1 MSPRAIIFD
10 LDGTLVDSAPDL
22 ADALNS
28 VLRREGLREQ
38 TLDAVKGMVGAGARV
53 LIQRGF
59 AANGT
64 ALSEPEAERLL
75 PAFLADYRARATA
88 KTRLMPGA
96 RQLLTEL
103 VAAGVGLGLC
113 TNKPEDIT
121 RQILGDLAVAVHFG
135 SIVGGDTTPA
145 KKPDPR
151 PLLHA
156 LEELGCPA
164 GEALMV
170 GDSAADAGAARAAGT
185 GLALVTFGYSRVP
198 VAEMKPDH
206 LILHF
211 DEFLP
216 ALRASAA

>member
-1 MSPRAIIFD
+1 MLPRAIIFD

-28 VLRREGLREQ
+28 VLRSEGLQEQ
-38 TLDAVKGMVGAGARV
+38 TLDAVKGMVGAGAKV
-53 LIQRGF
+53 LMQRGF

-64 ALSEPEAERLL
+64 ALSESEAERLL
-75 PAFLADYRARATA
+75 PAFLADYRARATS

-96 RQLLTEL
+96 QRLLIEL
-103 VAAGVGLGLC
+103 AAAGVGLGLC

-121 RQILGDLAVAVHFG
+121 RQILGDLAVAAHFG
-135 SIVGGDTTPA
+135 SIVGGDTTPS
-145 KKPDPR
+145 KKPDPG

-156 LEELGCPA
+156 LEELGCPVD
-164 GEALMV
+164 EALMV

-198 VAEMKPDH
+198 VAELEPDH
-206 LILHF
+206 LIEHF
-211 DEFLP
+211 DAFLP